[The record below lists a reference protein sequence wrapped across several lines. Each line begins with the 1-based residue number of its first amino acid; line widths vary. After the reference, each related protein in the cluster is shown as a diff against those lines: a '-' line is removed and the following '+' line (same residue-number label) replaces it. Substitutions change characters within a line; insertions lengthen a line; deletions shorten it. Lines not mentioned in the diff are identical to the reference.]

1 MSALYRCCWIE
12 DVCCL
17 LINNSLFCFFLQEV
31 DANRKFIIQVH
42 LEDDTFQIREP
53 PIRNSG
59 HKGGIFLARCK
70 LETHDGSKP
79 LQPGDIYVGGTV
91 EILSH
96 RFNVL
101 NCDQF
106 TFKFMEENSKTWTY
120 SNLSNVLQKVRPKKE
135 ILQKLVL
142 TYPGLQSRMLDVD
155 ELQTITDKAGLNLVK
170 QEVWTLFRAVD
181 TMLAG
186 TVKMTQFLKYVID
199 LK

>member
-1 MSALYRCCWIE
+1 
-12 DVCCL
+12 
-17 LINNSLFCFFLQEV
+17 V
-31 DANRKFIIQVH
+31 DASRKFIIQVH

-79 LQPGDIYVGGTV
+79 LQPGDIHLGATV

-96 RFNVL
+96 RFIVL

-106 TFKFMEENSKTWTY
+106 TFKFMEENNKTWVY
-120 SNLSNVLQKVRPKKE
+120 SNQARVLQKLLAKKE
-135 ILQKLVL
+135 VVQKILL
-142 TYPGLQSRMLDVD
+142 TYPALGTRSLDAT
-155 ELQTITDKAGLNLVK
+155 ELQAIMEKAGVELVK
-170 QEVWTLFRAVD
+170 QEVYTIFRAVD
-181 TMLAG
+181 VSFTG
-186 TVKMTQFLKYVID
+186 SIKMTQFLRFVMD